1 MFGISFPA
9 PRRHPIAFRSKR
21 VGNCTCK
28 LQPGAE
34 WSGLSPRFMKRL
46 LIAILVLGIIAAGS
60 WWFLRDGSE
69 KEQEDAVQ
77 AKIDR
82 VERRT
87 IKEEVVATGTIKPAA
102 SSEVRSEVSGRISK
116 VFVREGEA
124 AKLGQPLLE
133 LDQTQLRSDIN
144 AAELGIQLAELD
156 AEKLQADLKRQ
167 EQLRDSNL
175 VTEKAFTDTRADASK
190 ATIEVKIKRAQL
202 DRLKSELAKTT
213 ILAPIS
219 GTVLDLAARE
229 GMVITGAS
237 SVSEGT
243 VLMEIAELDRL
254 IVESDIN
261 EIDVAKLEESMP
273 VTVTFDSMPDLEAN
287 AELAF
292 IAPSATE
299 QPGQNNNQ
307 NVARTF
313 QIIAALERLEA
324 GIKPGMSANL
334 SIQVGVADDV
344 LSLPISAIFMEEDEA
359 FVYRQSA
366 PEEKHAVEIGI
377 SDARHIEIESG
388 LEEEEA
394 VLLERPAPS
403 PTPEQER

>member
-1 MFGISFPA
+1 
-9 PRRHPIAFRSKR
+9 
-21 VGNCTCK
+21 
-28 LQPGAE
+28 
-34 WSGLSPRFMKRL
+34 MKRL
-46 LIAILVLGIIAAGS
+46 FIGLLVLGLIAAGG
-60 WWFLRDGSE
+60 WWFLRNRDGG
-69 KEQEDAVQ
+69 EQEAMV
-77 AKIDR
+77 KPKTGE

-87 IKEEVVATGTIKPAA
+87 ITEEVVATGTIKPAA
-102 SSEVRSEVSGRISK
+102 SSDVRSEVSGRIAE
-116 VFVREGEA
+116 VFVREGESVET
-124 AKLGQPLLE
+124 GQPLLE

-144 AAELGIQLAELD
+144 AAELSIQLAELD
-156 AEKLQADLKRQ
+156 AVKLQADLKRQ

-175 VTEKAFTDTRADASK
+175 VTEKDFTDTRADAEK
-190 ATIEVKIKRAQL
+190 ARIEVQIKQAQL

-219 GTVLDLAARE
+219 GTVLDLAARQ

-243 VLMEIAELDRL
+243 ILMEIAELDRL

-261 EIDVAKLEESMP
+261 EIDVAKLKESMP
-273 VTVTFDSMPDLEAN
+273 VTVTFDSMPDLEAE

-299 QPGQNNNQ
+299 QPQSNNQ

-324 GIKPGMSANL
+324 GVKPGMSANL
-334 SIQVGVADDV
+334 SIQAGIAEAV
-344 LSLPISAIFMEEDEA
+344 LSLPISAIFMEDDEA
-359 FVYRQSA
+359 YVYRQSA
-366 PEEKHAVEIGI
+366 PEEQYPVEIGI

-388 LEEEEA
+388 LEEGEE

-403 PTPEQER
+403 PTPEKER